1 MSDPDL
7 RYLVNR
13 TLPKTPWR
21 RSRAL
26 VLPLLAVLTLVS
38 CGERNDGEGVV
49 SVPIEG
55 LAEGA
60 KALEMVSVRAGTF
73 TMGTPENERG
83 RWHEREWFPHE
94 VTLTRDLYMAK
105 YEVTQAQWTAVMGVN
120 PSEFQGLPNNPV
132 EGVSWSDCARF
143 CNRLSQLRGRRPVF
157 DEVTLEADLTA
168 GGFRMPTEAEWEY
181 ACRAGTHTRYSFGD
195 ALACDDECGSC
206 ELFGTYMWWCGNCDP
221 PRPHEVGLKRPNPW
235 GLYDM
240 HGNVWEWCLDSW
252 EYGYERAPQTDPC
265 GPDSGATSGGE
276 RVVRGGPWYYHARLC
291 RSGMR
296 SNLEDKGSNA
306 VGLRV
311 VRAREP

>member
-1 MSDPDL
+1 MNESDPHIRIDRML
-7 RYLVNR
+7 RWSPL
-13 TLPKTPWR
+13 R

-26 VLPLLAVLTLVS
+26 VFPLLAAFTLLS
-38 CGERNDGEGVV
+38 CGERNDAVTPV

-55 LAEGA
+55 LAKGA
-60 KALEMVSVRAGTF
+60 KPLEMVPVPAGKF
-73 TMGTPENERG
+73 AMGTPEDERG

-94 VTLTRDLYMAK
+94 VTLTHDLYMAR
-105 YEVTQAQWTAVMGVN
+105 YEVTQAQWLAVMGEN
-120 PSEFQGLPNNPV
+120 PSEFRGLPNNPV
-132 EGVSWSDCARF
+132 EGVSWSDCAHF

-157 DEVTLEADLTA
+157 DEVTWEADLTA

-181 ACRAGTHTRYSFGD
+181 ACRADTRTRYSFGD
-195 ALACDDECGSC
+195 ALVCDDECGSC
-206 ELFGTYMWWCGNCDP
+206 EIFDKYMWWCGNSDP
-221 PRPHEVGLKRPNPW
+221 PRPHEVGLKQSNPW
-235 GLYDM
+235 GLFDM
-240 HGNVWEWCLDSW
+240 HGNVWEWCLDYW

-265 GPDSGATSGGE
+265 GPDGGDD

-311 VRAREP
+311 VRTREP